1 MTGFLAK
8 DFSVLHR
15 TELNTLGFHAARASP
30 TFAAKLGSVCAHL
43 ATRPLWA
50 LYRVAMK
57 APCVSIGH
65 WKGNQIAREDTTR
78 LQSCITLDITWL
90 GSRLFLWKVSF
101 LMLFASPS
109 HACKTMA
116 CSKQQQ
122 RSKQFLCHT
131 SARGSGYNHC
141 IFHLSYPPGQNQ
153 SSFVLKHLDYLCWL
167 LGRSIY
173 KSPKHPKTQKY
184 LRNDRG
190 QCHPISSSEFSRVPS
205 WTWQF
210 QSCPCHSIKCLRL
223 PDITCTYCNHCDMHY
238 ALR

>member
-1 MTGFLAK
+1 MLNQLVPVQSPRIPSDLPRSSQEPVEESEHDRSSQCQWPPWCMSGLDKMTDFLAK
-8 DFSVLHR
+8 DFSVLRR
-15 TELNTLGFHAARASP
+15 TELNTLSFHAGRASP
-30 TFAAKLGSVCAHL
+30 TFAAKLGSVWAHL

-78 LQSCITLDITWL
+78 LRSCITLDITWL

-101 LMLFASPS
+101 FMLFASPN
-109 HACKTMA
+109 HACKNMA

-153 SSFVLKHLDYLCWL
+153 SSFVFKHLDLIYVDFLEEVSTNPL
-167 LGRSIY
+167 L
-173 KSPKHPKTQKY
+173 
-184 LRNDRG
+184 
-190 QCHPISSSEFSRVPS
+190 
-205 WTWQF
+205 
-210 QSCPCHSIKCLRL
+210 
-223 PDITCTYCNHCDMHY
+223 
-238 ALR
+238 